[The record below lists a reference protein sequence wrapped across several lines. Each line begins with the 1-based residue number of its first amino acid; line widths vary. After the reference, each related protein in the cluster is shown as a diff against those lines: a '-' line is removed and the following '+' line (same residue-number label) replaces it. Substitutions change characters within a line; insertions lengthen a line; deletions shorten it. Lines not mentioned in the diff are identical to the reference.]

1 MDAPID
7 RAIETPRPHDLLF
20 LRPGAAFEPCSA
32 GTAAWLDAA
41 WLAQAPL
48 VVRRAT
54 VDAGRA
60 PVGARGLAR
69 NQRCAGTIA
78 LAAVARRVT
87 PEDLAQGVL
96 MAAGVAA
103 DRLAGAAA
111 ALPCVA
117 AVLALAP
124 RLAELGLDWGPAG
137 GAGFWLASGL
147 PVLGPGSD
155 LDLLV
160 RVPHLPAR
168 ETLAALCALQ
178 DRAACRIDVQLDNG
192 IGGFALQETARGGKV
207 LLKTA
212 AGPLL
217 VANPWDAPAARS
229 AA

>member
-1 MDAPID
+1 MGAPMDRVID
-7 RAIETPRPHDLLF
+7 APRPHDLLF

-32 GTAAWLDAA
+32 GTRGWLDAA

-54 VDAGRA
+54 VDGGRT

-78 LAAVARRVT
+78 LADVARRVT

-96 MAAGVAA
+96 AAAGIEA
-103 DRLAGAAA
+103 DRLAAAT

-117 AVLALAP
+117 ALLALAP

-137 GAGFWLASGL
+137 GAGFWLTSGL
-147 PVLGPGSD
+147 PILGPGSD

-160 RVPHLPAR
+160 RVPHPPAR
-168 ETLAALCALQ
+168 ATLAALCALQ

-192 IGGFALQETARGGKV
+192 IGGFALHEYARGGKV
-207 LLKTA
+207 LLKTV

-217 VANPWDAPAARS
+217 VAAPWDAPAALS